1 MKKYWLIL
9 PLLALA
15 LSGYAQQS
23 NKSKSKDRYREK
35 DSVGQADVREAAD
48 RLVPLRA
55 LAESELPQVVSV
67 VSEAV
72 RQNGAL
78 PGVSSRYFAY
88 SLLAGHETTARFQT
102 KVSSLQGALRGLP
115 PTNSFV
121 KTDEV
126 FHPFAALYAVLETGR
141 NFFPSDNTLAGKQA
155 ALEQA
160 FRDKGLDEQTIAQ
173 SKTAAQDIAR
183 SILDYAAGDGFQR
196 LAARVR
202 PGAAAN
208 PATLNTDALQG
219 AEMTGNPY
227 RPFFIENAQPFAL
240 PAPAPFDTSSG
251 SAFMATV
258 REVYDFRR
266 NQTAEQWEIA
276 RFWDAGTTTLAGH
289 WLSICSAVCVE
300 KKVPFNQALRA
311 HAITAL
317 AVADAYHLCWEEQM
331 RYRRVQPKTVINRTL
346 DVAWQPTLTSAGI
359 MEYASDYSLASA
371 AAAEVLTKLL
381 GEQTAFSD
389 PIGRQARRFSSF
401 RQAAQEASISRL
413 YGGVQYRDALDA
425 GLVSGRKLGE
435 FVVGRLP
442 VDQ

>member
-9 PLLALA
+9 PLLALT

-35 DSVGQADVREAAD
+35 DPVDQTDVRAAAD

-55 LAESELPQVVSV
+55 LAESELPQVVGTL
-67 VSEAV
+67 SEAI

-78 PGVSSRYFAY
+78 PGVSSKYFAY

-102 KVSSLQGALRGLP
+102 KVSSLQGALRGMP

-141 NFFPSDNTLAGKQA
+141 NFFPADNSLAGKQA

-160 FRDKGLDEQTIAQ
+160 FRDKGLDEQILVQ
-173 SKTAAQDIAR
+173 SKVAAQDISR
-183 SILDYAAGDGFQR
+183 SILQYAATDGFQR
-196 LAARVR
+196 MATRMRQGTAI
-202 PGAAAN
+202 N
-208 PATLNTDALQG
+208 PEALQN
-219 AEMTGNPY
+219 AETTANPY
-227 RPFFIENAQPFAL
+227 RPFFIENAQMFAL

-251 SAFMATV
+251 SAFMAVV
-258 REVYDFRR
+258 REVYDNGR
-266 NQTAEQWEIA
+266 NQTAEQRDA
-276 RFWDAGTTTLAGH
+276 AQFWDAGTTTLSGH
-289 WLSICSAVCVE
+289 WLSICSAACAE

-317 AVADAYHLCWEEQM
+317 AVADAYYLCWEEQM
-331 RYRRVQPKTVINRTL
+331 RYRRVQPKTVINRTM
-346 DVAWQPTLTSAGI
+346 DAAWQPTLAGSAT

-371 AAAEVLTKLL
+371 AAAEVLAKLL
-381 GEQTAFSD
+381 GDQTAFSD
-389 PIGRQARRFSSF
+389 PTGSQARRFSSF

-435 FVVGRLP
+435 FVVRRLP